1 MKSTAS
7 SIAPETRSEKAAR
20 LASAKRRATS
30 GSLSASPRNGLPR
43 CRSAAWMNLNSVKT
57 LPRRSGRSYLTVRKR
72 KVEMCAGD
80 VRTRQ
85 LHVGLSGVER
95 GEGDGGFARTRT
107 VDPLIKSQLLYHLSY
122 APGPAGSLAKVIPPV
137 QRAPCLFSRA
147 GFQPQS
153 ACMEGLAGR

>member
-85 LHVGLSGVER
+85 AHVRPSGIER
-95 GEGDGGFARTRT
+95 GVGDGGCARTRT
-107 VDPLIKSQLLYHLSY
+107 LHKSVKNDEKKPSNPRVLENGHCQT
-122 APGPAGSLAKVIPPV
+122 
-137 QRAPCLFSRA
+137 
-147 GFQPQS
+147 
-153 ACMEGLAGR
+153 